1 MSEPAATPVPDLS
14 DAPSFAVL
22 AKALGD
28 PARWGILVALGAGE
42 PLMVREL
49 AEVVG
54 HSQSSTSKHLAVLR
68 ATGLV
73 VTGRAGLYQIPA
85 RFRPTDGE
93 RRLDFGRC
101 VLRL

>member
-1 MSEPAATPVPDLS
+1 
-14 DAPSFAVL
+14 
-22 AKALGD
+22 LGD
-28 PARWGILVALGAGE
+28 PARWAILEALGPGE

-49 AEVVG
+49 AVAAG
-54 HSQSSTSKHLAVLR
+54 HSPSSTSKHLSVLR
-68 ATGLV
+68 AAGLV
-73 VTGRAGLYQIPA
+73 VIGRAGLYQIPA